1 MKILS
6 MIVNLY
12 FMSLLNRLSCVPC
25 MPAWSTCPRP
35 NVPKACQRRAN
46 FSTCRANVSNGVP
59 IFQPRL
65 PKGVP
70 IFQPIF
76 KRIFKFL
83 SFQIMLNTCKFQ
95 EYLGKSRKFTS
106 RKKEFKFWY
115 LQNFIKE
122 KPYQS
127 KPFDIVFDGAR
138 EINPAIIRLAQN
150 EAEYTFLIY
159 LILYS
164 VCKKAYLEKHTS
176 CTQ

>member
-70 IFQPIF
+70 IFQPFF
-76 KRIFKFL
+76 KRIFQFL

-106 RKKEFKFWY
+106 RKS
-115 LQNFIKE
+115 LNFYICKISLR
-122 KPYQS
+122 KNL
-127 KPFDIVFDGAR
+127 
-138 EINPAIIRLAQN
+138 INLNPLASFSMEPVRL
-150 EAEYTFLIY
+150 
-159 LILYS
+159 
-164 VCKKAYLEKHTS
+164 
-176 CTQ
+176 TQQLFG